1 MEENKEQP
9 KKCDGR
15 CETCNI
21 NQRTYCAAQISYYN
35 QQEIAVIKSF
45 LSDFCKR
52 GEEDIILKEKSENIA
67 DSEAENETEYIKR
80 ETANAEIG
88 E

>member
-21 NQRTYCAAQISYYN
+21 NQRTYCAAQIAYYN
-35 QQEIAVIKSF
+35 QQEINAIKAAMTDF
-45 LSDFCKR
+45 LACGK
-52 GEEDIILKEKSENIA
+52 GTIITKNKIE
-67 DSEAENETEYIKR
+67 ENEDMSIQSEPMTSGADE
-80 ETANAEIG
+80 
-88 E
+88 

>member
-1 MEENKEQP
+1 MEENKEQQNQ
-9 KKCDGR
+9 CSGR
-15 CETCNI
+15 CENCNI
-21 NQRTYCAAQISYYN
+21 NQRTYCAAQMAYYN

-52 GEEDIILKEKSENIA
+52 GGEDIILKEKSENIA
-67 DSEAENETEYIKR
+67 DSKAENGTEYIKR

>member
-1 MEENKEQP
+1 MEENKEQA

-45 LSDFCKR
+45 LSDFLSCSKETVIKKNKI
-52 GEEDIILKEKSENIA
+52 EENENISVQSEPTASGA
-67 DSEAENETEYIKR
+67 DE
-80 ETANAEIG
+80 
-88 E
+88 

>member
-1 MEENKEQP
+1 MEENKEQA

-15 CETCNI
+15 CETCNV

-35 QQEIAVIKSF
+35 QQEIAEIKSF

-52 GEEDIILKEKSENIA
+52 GEESIILKEKSENIA
-67 DSEAENETEYIKR
+67 DSKAEIETEYVKR
-80 ETANAEIG
+80 ETADAEQG

>member
-21 NQRTYCAAQISYYN
+21 NQRTYCAAQIAYYN
-35 QQEIAVIKSF
+35 QQEIAEIKSV
-45 LSDFCKR
+45 LGDFCKR
-52 GEEDIILKEKSENIA
+52 GEESIILKEKSGNIE
-67 DSEAENETEYIKR
+67 DSED
-80 ETANAEIG
+80 EI
-88 E
+88 EIE

>member
-35 QQEIAVIKSF
+35 QQELASIKAVLATFMAS
-45 LSDFCKR
+45 
-52 GEEDIILKEKSENIA
+52 GEQCIITQEKSGNIE
-67 DSEAENETEYIKR
+67 DNEAEIKNEYVKR
-80 ETANAEIG
+80 ETADAEQG

>member
-1 MEENKEQP
+1 MEENKEQA
-9 KKCDGR
+9 KKCNGR
-15 CETCNI
+15 CETC
-21 NQRTYCAAQISYYN
+21 N

-52 GEEDIILKEKSENIA
+52 GGEDIILKEKSENIA
-67 DSEAENETEYIKR
+67 DSKAENGTEYIKR

>member
-9 KKCDGR
+9 KKCDGH

-21 NQRTYCAAQISYYN
+21 NQRTYCAAQIAYYN
-35 QQEIAVIKSF
+35 QQEINAIKAAMTDF
-45 LSDFCKR
+45 LACGK
-52 GEEDIILKEKSENIA
+52 ETIITRNKSENIA
-67 DSEAENETEYIKR
+67 DSKAENGTEYIKR